1 VQVRHGSEGDHQRT
15 DDSEG
20 AQDGRQGEAVSDEM
34 TPGYEE
40 VCEDCPYRI
49 TSADENGVSHE
60 CGSDEPCAEM
70 DEA

>member
-1 VQVRHGSEGDHQRT
+1 
-15 DDSEG
+15 
-20 AQDGRQGEAVSDEM
+20 VSDEM